1 MEFTTTDF
9 VEIGKLS
16 VSQKIMSTEKL
27 INELDHT
34 GVKKIS
40 VDVTGEY
47 GIEREYGPLSVIT
60 VDSGTYQ
67 DQIQG
72 TTKELSDALY
82 LVETDNINAQNRRV
96 INVGAP
102 QSNSDAVN
110 KAYVDVILGQIPRA
124 CASEEPFHD

>member
-1 MEFTTTDF
+1 MEFTSTDF
-9 VEIGKLS
+9 VEVGKLS

-72 TTKELSDALY
+72 TEKELSDALY

-102 QSNSDAVN
+102 QSDNDAVN
-110 KAYVDVILGQIPRA
+110 KAYVDVILGQIPRT
-124 CASEEPFHD
+124 CESEEPFHD